1 MKEEDIEFKDENE
14 FGEKKVTFKE
24 LVLRH
29 IRKISD
35 ICCKEFTEGYWE
47 KKPVQTSGGIMF
59 MEVYHEDMRQ
69 AYCNAIDFLID
80 LIYPKSDKIL
90 KDYLKNFE
98 GYKEQ
103 IKEEKDLLFN
113 EEEDIEKK
121 LKRKRVTFQQI
132 NLMFERVNFWS
143 SSDEYVE

>member
-1 MKEEDIEFKDENE
+1 MTEEDIEFKDESE

-69 AYCNAIDFLID
+69 AYCNAINFLID

-143 SSDEYVE
+143 GSDEYVE